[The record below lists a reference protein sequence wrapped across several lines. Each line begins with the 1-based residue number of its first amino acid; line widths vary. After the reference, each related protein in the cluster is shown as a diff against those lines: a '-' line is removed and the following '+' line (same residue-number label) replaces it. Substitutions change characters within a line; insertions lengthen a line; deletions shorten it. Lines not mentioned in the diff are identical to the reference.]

1 MAKAP
6 EFDVVAAHRY
16 FAAYCFNGAWD
27 LIEKK
32 ERTDLEDQAMVVLS
46 QASIFHWSQ
55 RPDCDDEKMSI
66 GYWQASRVQSLIGNP
81 VEAVR
86 LGEICL
92 SYSKGLRPFFVGY
105 AHETLAR
112 AHAQEGQRQVAAKHL
127 KAAREQLPLVKDQAA
142 RDQLAADLR
151 EIDGGHDVGGP
162 LPEHEDDA

>member
-6 EFDVVAAHRY
+6 GFDLVEAHRY
-16 FAAYCFNGAWD
+16 FAAHCFNSTWD

-32 ERTDLEDQAMVVLS
+32 DRTPLDDQMMVAMS

-81 VEAVR
+81 VEALR

-92 SYSKGLRPFFVGY
+92 SYSESLRSFFVGY
-105 AHETLAR
+105 AHEALAR
-112 AHAQEGQRQVAAKHL
+112 AYTRNGQHEAAALHL
-127 KAAREQLPLVKDQAA
+127 AAARRHLALVKDQAA

-151 EIDGGHDVGGP
+151 EIENGDGGGP
-162 LPEHEDDA
+162 VPGQEADA